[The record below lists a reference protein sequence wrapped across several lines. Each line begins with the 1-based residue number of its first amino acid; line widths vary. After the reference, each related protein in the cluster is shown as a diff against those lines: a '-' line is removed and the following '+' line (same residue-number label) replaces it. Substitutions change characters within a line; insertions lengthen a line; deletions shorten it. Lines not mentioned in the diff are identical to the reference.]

1 MQGKLL
7 NTTKSLWYPGYKKWC
22 TFPFGGGGGGGG
34 GGGSGGGGGG
44 LLILMKSSTPLLK
57 THIAFQREPLRKQKN
72 RLVFPEKKF
81 CNILHPSM

>member
-34 GGGSGGGGGG
+34 GGSGGRGGG
-44 LLILMKSSTPLLK
+44 
-57 THIAFQREPLRKQKN
+57 
-72 RLVFPEKKF
+72 VY
-81 CNILHPSM
+81 

>member
-22 TFPFGGGGGGGG
+22 TFPFGGGGGG
-34 GGGSGGGGGG
+34 SGGG

-57 THIAFQREPLRKQKN
+57 THIAFQREPLRKQKS

-81 CNILHPSM
+81 CNILYPSM

>member
-34 GGGSGGGGGG
+34 G

-57 THIAFQREPLRKQKN
+57 THIAFQREPLRKQKG

-81 CNILHPSM
+81 CNILYPSM

>member
-34 GGGSGGGGGG
+34 SGGGGGG
-44 LLILMKSSTPLLK
+44 FTNPDEKQYPSFKNTYCFPKGASEETKEQVGFSREEIL
-57 THIAFQREPLRKQKN
+57 
-72 RLVFPEKKF
+72 
-81 CNILHPSM
+81 

>member
-34 GGGSGGGGGG
+34 GGSGGGGGGGGGGSGGGGGG
-44 LLILMKSSTPLLK
+44 
-57 THIAFQREPLRKQKN
+57 
-72 RLVFPEKKF
+72 VY
-81 CNILHPSM
+81 